1 MICILMIFLI
11 LSGLYESFILPFAVI
26 LSVPCGLMGSFIFA
40 RLFGLENNIYMQIGL
55 IMLIGLLSKT
65 AILMT
70 EYAAERRRQGLSL
83 EQAALEAA
91 KARLRPILMTVLAMA
106 FGMLPLMMSFG
117 VGANGNRALSTGTV
131 GGLIIGTI
139 GLLFTVPVFFM
150 FFQRLQEKVKPIP
163 GVTDAE
169 EDKKSADTKSMIN
182 SK

>member
-1 MICILMIFLI
+1 
-11 LSGLYESFILPFAVI
+11 
-26 LSVPCGLMGSFIFA
+26 
-40 RLFGLENNIYMQIGL
+40 
-55 IMLIGLLSKT
+55 
-65 AILMT
+65 MT